1 LSRVSWLDDN
11 GDLSLIDQ
19 RVNELKSFTEALADG
34 IIEKSELE
42 TQLNRVVD
50 AMKAVEPELADE
62 QHAKVTGLLVELTAY
77 SIMRTLQE
85 LQAERARIAF
95 GK

>member
-1 LSRVSWLDDN
+1 VN
-11 GDLSLIDQ
+11 DL
-19 RVNELKSFTEALADG
+19 ESFTEALADG
-34 IIEKSELE
+34 IVEKSELE

-50 AMKAVEPELADE
+50 AMKAVEPELTDE
-62 QHAKVTGLLVELTAY
+62 THTKVTELLVELTAY

-85 LQAERARIAF
+85 LQAERARVAF